1 MHAHIQVPQHLLPHA
16 RSPEV
21 RGIRFVHIEG
31 DGKILDRQYM
41 VMSGMMRGS
50 GMRMMMV
57 KFGIKMI
64 HMLPY
69 SCTVEASVRRRTKP
83 DTASNAITHT
93 TSAKPGNTASHQR
106 PVER

>member
-1 MHAHIQVPQHLLPHA
+1 MPHA
-16 RSPEV
+16 RSIEIWSLRV
-21 RGIRFVHIEG
+21 VHIEG
-31 DGKILDRQYM
+31 DGKVLDRQQV
-41 VMSGMMRGS
+41 VMSGVMRGS

-57 KFGIKMI
+57 IFGIKMI